1 MPNFEMNGHTEKT
14 STPKIRFQNLELRCM
29 EDYHKLYQLSVE
41 NPEVFWTRIA
51 DEFAWHKKPN
61 ENCCSYNFDPT
72 KGPVS
77 IKWMENG
84 ETNICYNALD
94 LNVKN
99 GLGNKIAYYWEGN
112 EVHERKSITYRQL
125 LKMVCKF
132 ANVLKNKG
140 VKKGDR
146 VTIYMPMIVESVA
159 SMLACS
165 RIGAVHN
172 VVFGGFSSD
181 SLAERM
187 LDSQSSVL
195 ITADGFCR
203 GSKLIHLK
211 MLADGAIK
219 QCSSRH
225 LQVKCIVVRHF
236 GDSLNNVNG
245 FSTHRSNKT
254 PQDPQ
259 IPWNFDVDCWWH
271 EEMEVAP
278 VSCEPQWVDSEHPLF
293 ILYTSGS
300 TGKPKGVLHTTA
312 GYMLYAATTF
322 QFVFA
327 HRPTDV
333 YFCTADIGW
342 ITGHTYGVY
351 GPLLQGASCILFQ
364 GIPIY
369 PDPGRYWAVIEH
381 YNVSKFYTAP
391 TAIRTL
397 MKYGDS
403 FVERYNL
410 ESLEVLG
417 SVGEPINPEAWQW
430 YHKVVGGSKC
440 SIVDTYWQSET
451 GGHVLTPLPSCTPLK
466 PGSATFPFF
475 GVVPVILNEQGKEIE
490 GPGEGYLGFK
500 KPWPGMMRSLYSSHE
515 RFSSIYFNRF
525 PGYYCTGDGARRDS
539 DGYYWITGRMDDML
553 NVSGHLLSTAEVES
567 ALVEHCA
574 CVESAVVSLPHPVKG
589 ECLYC
594 FVVLGK
600 DETPTLDIITKL
612 KDQVRSKIGAHA
624 SPDYIHFASA
634 LPKTRSGKILR
645 RILRK
650 IARNDQE
657 LGDTSTLAE
666 EAVIQELFDSRP
678 EALKGHC

>member
-1 MPNFEMNGHTEKT
+1 MNGHSEKVT
-14 STPKIRFQNLELRCM
+14 SAPTLRFQDLELKSID
-29 EDYHKLYQLSVE
+29 DYHKLYKLSVE

-51 DEFAWHKKPN
+51 NGFAWHKKPN
-61 ENCCSYNFDPT
+61 ENCYSYNFDPT

-99 GLGNKIAYYWEGN
+99 GLGNRIAYYWEGN
-112 EVHERKSITYRQL
+112 DIHERKSITYRQL

-132 ANVLKNKG
+132 ANVLKDKG

-146 VTIYMPMIVESVA
+146 VTIYMPMIIEGVA
-159 SMLACS
+159 SMLACT

-195 ITADGFCR
+195 ITADGFWR
-203 GSKLIHLK
+203 GNKMINLK
-211 MLADGAIK
+211 TLADGAIK
-219 QCSSRH
+219 QCASRH
-225 LQVKCIVVRHF
+225 LQVKCIVVRHL
-236 GDSLNNVNG
+236 GDSLNNNVNG
-245 FSTHRSNKT
+245 FNVHHRSYKT
-254 PQDPQ
+254 SPDIQV
-259 IPWNFDVDCWWH
+259 PWDSDIDCWWH
-271 EEMEVAP
+271 EEMETAP
-278 VSCEPQWVDSEHPLF
+278 VNCEPEWVDSEHPLF

-327 HRPTDV
+327 HKSTDV

-351 GPLLQGASCILFQ
+351 GPLLQGASCVLFQ
-364 GIPIY
+364 GVPTY
-369 PDPGRYWAVIEH
+369 PDAGRYWAVIEH

-410 ESLEVLG
+410 DSLEVLG

-430 YHKVVGGSKC
+430 YHKVVGGEKC
-440 SIVDTYWQSET
+440 YIVDTYWQSET

-475 GVVPVILNEQGKEIE
+475 GVVPVILNDQGKEIE
-490 GPGEGYLGFK
+490 GSGEGYLAFK
-500 KPWPGMMRSLYSSHE
+500 KPWPGMMRSLFSSHE
-515 RFSSIYFNRF
+515 RFASTYFSRF

-567 ALVEHCA
+567 ALVEHSA
-574 CVESAVVSLPHPVKG
+574 CVESAVVSLPHSVKG

-594 FVVLGK
+594 FVVLGEN
-600 DETPTLDIITKL
+600 ETPTLDIITKL

-650 IARNDQE
+650 IARNERE

-666 EAVIQELFDSRP
+666 ENVIQELFDTRP
-678 EALKGHC
+678 AALNGHC